1 MYLVRCQARR
11 HIMTPGNII
20 GGRYRLVRQLGV
32 GAMGVVWAAVN
43 ELTSG
48 EVALKLVLQSTDDLR
63 RRLLREA
70 RVCGGLKH
78 RNVIEVHDVGQTEEG
93 DPFLVMQLLS
103 GETLAEHLKRQ
114 RRLDPPVAAQIAR
127 DVARALAAAHA
138 AGVIHRDLKPANIFL
153 HHEAGVDGATV
164 KVLDFGVSKS
174 LAMSDG
180 LVTIDGGAI
189 GSPAYMSPEQARA
202 DRTLDY
208 QTDIWSLGVVLFEL
222 LTGVRPFQGDSNQ
235 VIPRIIL
242 GDIPLVSRHV
252 RIVDAGL
259 VALVSRCLE
268 RDRARRIGS
277 AAELAELLQRH
288 VSPTP
293 SSPDQSV
300 AVEELDSIL
309 ECVEESDASEEPTIA
324 LESKMPSSR
333 KPRAGTP
340 AAPSPAAPRV
350 EPRVDVAARGS
361 NAEGEI
367 DRQAPYWWRRVGPRG
382 VATTTAAAVGA
393 DGAVPPVPVREN
405 AVAPFSGTPA
415 QDGESDLKTDLGPA
429 VTTTTPQLTS
439 TVLLSAPAAALPV
452 QALGV
457 RAVMG
462 ELKRFLVGRKGLLAL
477 AAGGVVI
484 LALGIG
490 AYQARGGPSIGPAD
504 GAKHERPSPPEP
516 VVDPTPPTVTPPHFA
531 NPPPLPTVVVVTPPP
546 SIEVRPRVK
555 TPQLPPGGT
564 KDKQKALGNTPSK
577 KNPSWLPP

>member
-1 MYLVRCQARR
+1 
-11 HIMTPGNII
+11 MTPGNII
-20 GGRYRLVRQLGV
+20 GGRYRLVRQLGE

-48 EVALKLVLQSTDDLR
+48 EVALKLILKSTDDLR
-63 RRLLREA
+63 LRLLREA

-114 RRLDPPVAAQIAR
+114 LRLDPPVAAQIAR
-127 DVARALAAAHA
+127 DVARALDAAHA

-189 GSPAYMSPEQARA
+189 GSPAYMSPEQAQA

-235 VIPRIIL
+235 VIPKIIL

-252 RIVDAGL
+252 RLVDPGL

-268 RDRARRIGS
+268 RDRSRRIGS

-293 SSPDQSV
+293 SNLDQSA
-300 AVEELDSIL
+300 AVEALGSIL
-309 ECVEESDASEEPTIA
+309 ECHEESDVSEAPTIA
-324 LESKMPSSR
+324 LASNMLLAR
-333 KPRAGTP
+333 KTRLVRP
-340 AAPSPAAPRV
+340 AALPVSAAPHV
-350 EPRVDVAARGS
+350 EPGANRAAMGS
-361 NAEGEI
+361 HAEGEI

-382 VATTTAAAVGA
+382 VATTEAAAV
-393 DGAVPPVPVREN
+393 DGAVLPFPVREN
-405 AVAPFSGTPA
+405 AVASFSGAPA
-415 QDGESDLKTDLGPA
+415 HEDDLDLKTDLGPA
-429 VTTTTPQLTS
+429 VSTMTPQFTS
-439 TVLLSAPAAALPV
+439 TVLLSAPAAALPAKEV
-452 QALGV
+452 GA
-457 RAVMG
+457 RAGRVAFTR
-462 ELKRFLVGRKGLLAL
+462 LFVGRKGLFAL
-477 AAGGVVI
+477 AAGGGVI
-484 LALGIG
+484 IALGIG
-490 AYQARGGPSIGPAD
+490 AYQVRGGPSIVAAEATQD
-504 GAKHERPSPPEP
+504 ERRDPPERREEP
-516 VVDPTPPTVTPPHFA
+516 ARPTVTSTVVESS
-531 NPPPLPTVVVVTPPP
+531 PPLPTVAIVAPPQP
-546 SIEVRPRVK
+546 PEVKQQDKKSQV
-555 TPQLPPGGT
+555 PPGGAT
-564 KDKQKALGNTPSK
+564 NKPKVGGIIPSK
-577 KNPSWLPP
+577 NRPKWLN

>member
-1 MYLVRCQARR
+1 
-11 HIMTPGNII
+11 MTPGNII

-48 EVALKLVLQSTDDLR
+48 EVALKLILQSTDDLR
-63 RRLLREA
+63 LRLLREA

-114 RRLDPPVAAQIAR
+114 RRLDSPVAAQIAR

-222 LTGVRPFQGDSNQ
+222 LAGVRPFQGDSNQ
-235 VIPRIIL
+235 VIPKIIL

-252 RIVDAGL
+252 RLVDPGL

-277 AAELAELLQRH
+277 ATELAELLQRH
-288 VSPTP
+288 VSPRQ
-293 SSPDQSV
+293 SHPDESA
-300 AVEELDSIL
+300 AVEELDYGL
-309 ECVEESDASEEPTIA
+309 ECYEESDASEAPTIA
-324 LESKMPSSR
+324 IESRRLSAR
-333 KPRAGTP
+333 KPRSGRPATP
-340 AAPSPAAPRV
+340 PPAAAPRV
-350 EPRVDVAARGS
+350 EPAAEGAAAGS
-361 NAEGEI
+361 DAEGEI

-382 VATTTAAAVGA
+382 AAPTSAAVS
-393 DGAVPPVPVREN
+393 DAVLPLPAREN
-405 AVAPFSGTPA
+405 VVASFSGTPA
-415 QDGESDLKTDLGPA
+415 HDGGADLKTDLGPA
-429 VTTTTPQLTS
+429 VTTTTPRLTS
-439 TVLLSAPAAALPV
+439 TVLLSPPAAAPPAN
-452 QALGV
+452 ALDASADMPAF
-457 RAVMG
+457 RR
-462 ELKRFLVGRKGLLAL
+462 LLVGRKALFAL
-477 AAGGVVI
+477 AAGGVALV
-484 LALGIG
+484 ALGIG
-490 AYQARGGPSIGPAD
+490 AYQGGSGPSIGD
-504 GAKHERPSPPEP
+504 GEATKQERQASPERTE
-516 VVDPTPPTVTPPHFA
+516 VHAVPTVAPTVVES
-531 NPPPLPTVVVVTPPP
+531 PPPLPAKVIAAPAPPP
-546 SIEVRPRVK
+546 TAK
-555 TPQLPPGGT
+555 PPVEKKQVPAAVT
-564 KDKQKALGNTPSK
+564 QDNQKAQGTVPSK
-577 KNPSWLPP
+577 KKPGWLH

>member
-1 MYLVRCQARR
+1 MQLIRRQARR
-11 HIMTPGNII
+11 YIMTPGNIL
-20 GGRYRLVRQLGV
+20 GGRYRLVRKLGV

-48 EVALKLVLQSTDDLR
+48 EVALKLILQSTDDLR
-63 RRLLREA
+63 LRLLREA

-114 RRLDPPVAAQIAR
+114 RRLDSPVAAQIAR

-235 VIPRIIL
+235 VIPKIIL

-252 RIVDAGL
+252 RLVDPGL

-288 VSPTP
+288 VSPTL
-293 SSPDQSV
+293 SHPDESA
-300 AVEELDSIL
+300 AVVELDSIL
-309 ECVEESDASEEPTIA
+309 ECSEESDASEAPTIA
-324 LESKMPSSR
+324 IESRMLPAR
-333 KPRAGTP
+333 KPRSGRP
-340 AAPSPAAPRV
+340 AALPPAAAPRV
-350 EPRVDVAARGS
+350 EPVANGAAAGS
-361 NAEGEI
+361 DAEGEI
-367 DRQAPYWWRRVGPRG
+367 DRQAPYWWRRVGPR
-382 VATTTAAAVGA
+382 VAAATSA
-393 DGAVPPVPVREN
+393 AVSDVALPFPVREN
-405 AVAPFSGTPA
+405 VVASFSGTPA
-415 QDGESDLKTDLGPA
+415 HDGDLDLKTDLGPA
-429 VTTTTPQLTS
+429 ITTTTPQLTS
-439 TVLLSAPAAALPV
+439 TVLLLAPAALPPANALEASADMP
-452 QALGV
+452 AFRRL
-457 RAVMG
+457 
-462 ELKRFLVGRKGLLAL
+462 LVGRKALFAL
-477 AAGGVVI
+477 AAGGVALV
-484 LALGIG
+484 ALGIG
-490 AYQARGGPSIGPAD
+490 AYQVRGGPSIGD
-504 GAKHERPSPPEP
+504 GEATKHERQASPERTE
-516 VVDPTPPTVTPPHFA
+516 VHAVPTVAPTDIES
-531 NPPPLPTVVVVTPPP
+531 PPPLLAKGTAAPAPPP
-546 SIEVRPRVK
+546 K
-555 TPQLPPGGT
+555 AKLPVEKRQVPAGVT
-564 KDKQKALGNTPSK
+564 KDKQKASGTVPSK
-577 KNPSWLPP
+577 KKPPWLK

>member
-1 MYLVRCQARR
+1 
-11 HIMTPGNII
+11 MTPGNII

-48 EVALKLVLQSTDDLR
+48 EVALKLILQSTDDLR
-63 RRLLREA
+63 LRLLREA

-235 VIPRIIL
+235 VIPKIIL

-252 RIVDAGL
+252 RLVDPGL

-293 SSPDQSV
+293 SHPDDS
-300 AVEELDSIL
+300 AADEELDSIL
-309 ECVEESDASEEPTIA
+309 ECDEESDASEAPTIA
-324 LESKMPSSR
+324 IESKMLPAR
-333 KPRAGTP
+333 KPRSGRS
-340 AAPSPAAPRV
+340 AAPPPPAAPRV
-350 EPRVDVAARGS
+350 EPLANVAATGN
-361 NAEGEI
+361 NAGGEI
-367 DRQAPYWWRRVGPRG
+367 DRQAPYWWRRVGPRSA
-382 VATTTAAAVGA
+382 ATTTAAAS
-393 DGAVPPVPVREN
+393 DAVLPFPVREN
-405 AVAPFSGTPA
+405 VVASFSGTPA
-415 QDGESDLKTDLGPA
+415 HDGDSDLKTDLGPA

-439 TVLLSAPAAALPV
+439 TALLPTPAAAPAV
-452 QALGV
+452 KELGA
-457 RAVMG
+457 RAVM
-462 ELKRFLVGRKGLLAL
+462 LAFKRFLIGRKALLAL
-477 AAGGVVI
+477 AAGGVAL

-490 AYQARGGPSIGPAD
+490 AYQARGRPSIGPAE
-504 GAKHERPSPPEP
+504 ATKQERQNPPERR
-516 VVDPTPPTVTPPHFA
+516 DETALPTAKPTIA
-531 NPPPLPTVVVVTPPP
+531 ESPPPLPTVEIVEPLPPP
-546 SIEVRPRVK
+546 KVQPHVK
-555 TPQLPPGGT
+555 KNQGPAGGT
-564 KDKQKALGNTPSK
+564 KDNQKAQVSTSSTK
-577 KNPSWLPP
+577 KPRWLN